1 MKQAIN
7 PHRNPGA
14 LVMTSFGPTSFGPIL
29 LLCLCLALP
38 LAAQAAPAGVDIG
51 AEITRELADARKEMR
66 AELAEARSELRTGN
80 LRLDNSLNF
89 AGREDAAA
97 RDLPQAEITP
107 DGDFLIEGKAQQIDA
122 DQRRQLLAYRGQVVG
137 VALAGIDIGE
147 KGAEAALD
155 AVGGSWFGLM
165 FQAMTGS
172 LENRVE
178 RVVREQVQP
187 AVLAICKQ
195 LPALME
201 SQQRLS
207 ATLPQFRPYANLE
220 ASDIEDCED
229 EIRQE
234 FASL

>member
-1 MKQAIN
+1 
-7 PHRNPGA
+7 
-14 LVMTSFGPTSFGPIL
+14 MTTTHARML
-29 LLCLCLALP
+29 ATALCLALSLP
-38 LAAQAAPAGVDIG
+38 LAAQAGPADQGIG
-51 AEITRELADARKEMR
+51 AEINRELADARKEMR